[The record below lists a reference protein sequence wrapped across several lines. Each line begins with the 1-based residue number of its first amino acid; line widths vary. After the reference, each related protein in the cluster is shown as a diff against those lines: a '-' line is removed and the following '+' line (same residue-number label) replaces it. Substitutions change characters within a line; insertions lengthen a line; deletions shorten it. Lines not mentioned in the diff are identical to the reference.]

1 VQGSKEPGHFIPNVI
16 VIGAAMD
23 PVDDDIEPMAPPS
36 TSDDLKAE
44 IEAALVAIDEP
55 LTARHLAEL
64 CGAESAAAVENV
76 LRELSDEYDRLGSA
90 LQMVELAGGYQLMT
104 RPEFHPWLVR
114 MGRVKGPVRLSSAAS
129 EALAI
134 IAYRQPIMRADIE
147 AIRGV
152 QSSEVLHVL
161 MEKGL
166 VRIVG
171 RHESLGRPVL
181 YGTTKRFM
189 QVFGL
194 KSLSDL
200 PAIDS

>member
-1 VQGSKEPGHFIPNVI
+1 MDQINDHEEPT
-16 VIGAAMD
+16 
-23 PVDDDIEPMAPPS
+23 APIS
-36 TSDDLKAE
+36 EGDDLRAQ
-44 IEAALVAIDEP
+44 IEAALMAADEP
-55 LTARHLAEL
+55 VPIRHLAEL
-64 CGAESAAAVENV
+64 SSAGGTAAVENV
-76 LRELSDEYDRLGSA
+76 LRELAEEYERLGSA
-90 LQMVELAGGYQLMT
+90 FQLVELAGGYQLMT
-104 RPEFHPWLVR
+104 RPEFHPWLAR
-114 MGRVKGPVRLSSAAS
+114 MGRGKAPLRLSSAAS
-129 EALAI
+129 ETLAI
-134 IAYRQPIMRADIE
+134 IAYRQPIMRANIE

-161 MEKGL
+161 LERGL

-200 PAIDS
+200 PPID

>member
-1 VQGSKEPGHFIPNVI
+1 MDDQADAVTPK
-16 VIGAAMD
+16 AAGD
-23 PVDDDIEPMAPPS
+23 TLRAQ
-36 TSDDLKAE
+36 
-44 IEAALVAIDEP
+44 IEAALMAADEP
-55 LTARHLAEL
+55 LTMRQLAEL
-64 CGAESAAAVENV
+64 SSPGDMAAVENV
-76 LRELSDEYDRLGSA
+76 LSELTDEYERLQSA
-90 LQMVELAGGYQLMT
+90 FQLVELAGGYQLMT

-114 MGRVKGPVRLSSAAS
+114 MGCGTAPMRLSSAAS
-129 EALAI
+129 ETLAI
-134 IAYRQPIMRADIE
+134 IAYRQPIMRANIE

-161 MEKGL
+161 LERGL

-171 RHESLGRPVL
+171 RHDSLGRPVL

-200 PAIDS
+200 PPLDS

>member
-1 VQGSKEPGHFIPNVI
+1 
-16 VIGAAMD
+16 MD
-23 PVDDDIEPMAPPS
+23 RIDDDEEPAVPLS
-36 TSDDLKAE
+36 ESHDIRAH
-44 IEAALVAIDEP
+44 IEAALMAADEP
-55 LTARHLAEL
+55 MTTRHLAEL
-64 CGAESAAAVENV
+64 RSTGDSAAVENV
-76 LRELSDEYDRLGSA
+76 LRELADEYERLQSA
-90 LQMVELAGGYQLMT
+90 FQLVELAGGFQLMT

-114 MGRVKGPVRLSSAAS
+114 MGRGTAPVRLSSAAS
-129 EALAI
+129 ETLAI
-134 IAYRQPIMRADIE
+134 IAYRQPIMRANIE

-161 MEKGL
+161 LERGL

-200 PAIDS
+200 PPIDS

>member
-1 VQGSKEPGHFIPNVI
+1 
-16 VIGAAMD
+16 MD
-23 PVDDDIEPMAPPS
+23 PVDDDAEPMAPS
-36 TSDDLKAE
+36 ASDDLKSE
-44 IEAALVAIDEP
+44 IEAALAASDEP
-55 LTARHLAEL
+55 LTARHLADI
-64 CGAESAAAVENV
+64 CGAQNTAAVENV

-90 LQMVELAGGYQLMT
+90 FQMVELAGGYQLMT
-104 RPEFHPWLVR
+104 RPEFYPWLVR
-114 MGRVKGPVRLSSAAS
+114 MGRIKGPVRLSSAAS

-194 KSLSDL
+194 KSLGDL
-200 PAIDS
+200 PSIDS

>member
-1 VQGSKEPGHFIPNVI
+1 
-16 VIGAAMD
+16 MD
-23 PVDDDIEPMAPPS
+23 PIDNDAEAAIPEPVA
-36 TSDDLKAE
+36 DDLRTQ
-44 IEAALVAIDEP
+44 IEAALMAADEP
-55 LTARHLAEL
+55 LTIRHFSGL
-64 CGAESAAAVENV
+64 CGAEGSDGVENV
-76 LRELSDEYDRLGSA
+76 LRKLAQHYETVGSA
-90 LQMVELAGGYQLMT
+90 FHLVELAGGYQLMT

-114 MGRVKGPVRLSSAAS
+114 TGHGTAPMRLSSAAS
-129 EALAI
+129 ETLAI
-134 IAYRQPIMRADIE
+134 IAYRQPIMRANIE

-161 MEKGL
+161 LERGL

-194 KSLSDL
+194 KSLGDL
-200 PAIDS
+200 PSIDS

>member
-1 VQGSKEPGHFIPNVI
+1 MTSMDDEAELTEPASSG
-16 VIGAAMD
+16 
-23 PVDDDIEPMAPPS
+23 
-36 TSDDLKAE
+36 DDLRIQ
-44 IEAALVAIDEP
+44 IEAALVAADEP
-55 LTARHLAEL
+55 LAAKHLAEVS
-64 CGAESAAAVENV
+64 SAGSTAAVENV
-76 LRELSDEYDRLGSA
+76 LRELADEYHSIQSA
-90 LQMVELAGGYQLMT
+90 FQLVELAGGYQLMT

-114 MGRVKGPVRLSSAAS
+114 MGRGASPIRLSNAAS
-129 EALAI
+129 ETLAI

-147 AIRGV
+147 GIRGV

-161 MEKGL
+161 LERGL

-194 KSLSDL
+194 KSLTDL
-200 PAIDS
+200 PSIDS